1 MPRYGSAPALSPLQH
16 TLTHHPAPLYLQDAF
31 GDCPTARTA
40 RQLSPQQDAF
50 AYEWRWRSDCA
61 TTVAFF
67 PPSWDVYHTSD
78 MPFVF
83 DPFANCSRTQ
93 EGKVLSSSWATFLDG
108 LISRGSPDERWPPFA
123 PAHPWRMVLGN
134 FGKPLAPWL
143 SLTNASYSANC
154 AFWDQLSWS
163 DDLL

>member
-1 MPRYGSAPALSPLQH
+1 MPILETASCCKEAL
-16 TLTHHPAPLYLQDAF
+16 
-31 GDCPTARTA
+31 
-40 RQLSPQQDAF
+40 F
-50 AYEWRWRSDCA
+50 ACR
-61 TTVAFF
+61 
-67 PPSWDVYHTSD
+67 PSKELER
-78 MPFVF
+78 
-83 DPFANCSRTQ
+83 A
-93 EGKVLSSSWATFLDG
+93 SWATFLDG